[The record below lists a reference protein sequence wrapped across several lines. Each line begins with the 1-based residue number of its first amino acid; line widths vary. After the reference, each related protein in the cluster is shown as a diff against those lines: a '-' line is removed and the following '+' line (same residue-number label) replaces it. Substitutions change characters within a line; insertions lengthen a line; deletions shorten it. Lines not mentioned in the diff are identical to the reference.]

1 MNRQS
6 LAARRAEREEILR
19 KFASEEEHVEASGS
33 VKHSNEMN
41 QYPGEMKYP
50 TMKLEGENSM
60 KGENPDFAKT
70 KVPTKNPKN
79 LQLKDSMDAVGF
91 EGSEGTSEDFE
102 FEVDWDQ
109 MDGVVPTTGEA
120 KLKGFEI
127 PSEMDLQARKTTVA
141 YKEAEEDHEAEVKHA
156 YKCEECGTKKHMTE
170 REAMNATC
178 ETCAGKKEVEAA
190 ADKATMQNL
199 VNETKTQVEEAK
211 EVTELSPFASVDT
224 ARIKAAYSCA
234 TKLAL
239 AGIINS
245 NETDDYAGQLLEDG
259 LRADVMIKNTQLL
272 LRSAQASAE
281 RVAAAAAEKLNVR
294 TASTMGISTS
304 PALSGGSN
312 SAALDI
318 QSALRGLW
326 TTPQIEDQFPHKL
339 FQENIKMAIRAL
351 NSVIVANYN
360 CAATASWQA
369 GACLMINSSGL
380 VVKADRSD
388 TSFDSLV
395 EQTGKFVGFSSDDT
409 ARTGNTMILADP
421 VGSNYIDGSGV
432 FQSNNNGFYV
442 ASKRAIGDFQSE
454 IVNGVT
460 NLSAQSSGYEG
471 PRRGVGVY
479 NTPGGQFVT
488 DQYVE
493 DLTTTVSAD
502 GGSYTTFA
510 PGDLL
515 VPGSGA
521 NAGKLVKLD
530 ASAYGT
536 DGIVV
541 GRVDSF
547 DSAAGLLY
555 FTQILGK

>member
-1 MNRQS
+1 MKNNKKTAGIQDHFAALRLAELKATDREDFEACVADMKRTASLNDSEAIAVAKAIRAKYLPNLAREAGFMKEESGGFLNLDDSHEETADFANEMKNDDEDEMPLEGADDFNIDEDEDEASEVEDNDIATFEIEVPADMVDAAQKAVQEALDRVLGGNDSDEDMEMEDDDMSDDMEMDSDDDDMEDNSDESQMHKTSRRDNKMNRQS

-178 ETCAGKKEVEAA
+178 ETCAGKKEV
-190 ADKATMQNL
+190 KAEGEL
-199 VNETKTQVEEAK
+199 DGAVNTVKEDAGLTAVEKGLDAINKTTV
-211 EVTELSPFASVDT
+211 SSVDT

-326 TTPQIEDQFPHKL
+326 TTPQIED
-339 FQENIKMAIRAL
+339 
-351 NSVIVANYN
+351 
-360 CAATASWQA
+360 
-369 GACLMINSSGL
+369 
-380 VVKADRSD
+380 
-388 TSFDSLV
+388 
-395 EQTGKFVGFSSDDT
+395 
-409 ARTGNTMILADP
+409 
-421 VGSNYIDGSGV
+421 
-432 FQSNNNGFYV
+432 
-442 ASKRAIGDFQSE
+442 
-454 IVNGVT
+454 
-460 NLSAQSSGYEG
+460 
-471 PRRGVGVY
+471 
-479 NTPGGQFVT
+479 
-488 DQYVE
+488 
-493 DLTTTVSAD
+493 
-502 GGSYTTFA
+502 
-510 PGDLL
+510 
-515 VPGSGA
+515 
-521 NAGKLVKLD
+521 
-530 ASAYGT
+530 
-536 DGIVV
+536 
-541 GRVDSF
+541 
-547 DSAAGLLY
+547 
-555 FTQILGK
+555 